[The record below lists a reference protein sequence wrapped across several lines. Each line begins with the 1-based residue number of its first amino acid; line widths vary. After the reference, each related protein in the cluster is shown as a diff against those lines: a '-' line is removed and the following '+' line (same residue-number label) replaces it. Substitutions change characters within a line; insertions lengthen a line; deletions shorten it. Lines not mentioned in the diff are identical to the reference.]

1 MRTTLDIDDE
11 TLRAAK
17 AVAAR
22 RKITLGKVFTEA
34 FREANRETRFEEILW
49 KDGFP
54 ILPGNGRPTTVEE
67 IEDLIDQDDLENP

>member
-11 TLRAAK
+11 TLKAAK

-34 FREANRETRFEEILW
+34 FKEANREIRFEDILW

-54 ILPGNGRPTTVEE
+54 LLPGNGRPITAEE
-67 IEDLIDQDDLENP
+67 IEDLIDQDYLENP